1 MGGHSKGAHR
11 ETMRDGQAQD
21 KRFRPL
27 WHTITVCEVCGAKPG
42 LIGKKD
48 PRIGPDG
55 ARWQPS
61 MYGTIPSFHLQRCGH
76 CLDAKQTEVPSAGV
90 RPTKKWQLEVHDDGD
105 VWLSAEKMQI
115 EHVRESQFAKRPHD
129 INTLWRAAV
138 FSIMSLHMCR
148 HAYAYVMLCYLGD
161 LCLVEGS
168 LYKLACRGLCS
179 YGRGLRSHSLS
190 RMGIHDGV
198 LIQHR

>member
-138 FSIMSLHMCR
+138 FSIMSLKKPTSCFCTPSSFGR
-148 HAYAYVMLCYLGD
+148 SAVPSMLCP
-161 LCLVEGS
+161 CAEARAAAV
-168 LYKLACRGLCS
+168 LAAAE
-179 YGRGLRSHSLS
+179 
-190 RMGIHDGV
+190 
-198 LIQHR
+198 